1 MKRQKKGIFTKF
13 AQPFSKW
20 WASFRAEVIVV
31 PMDDPLEPIMS
42 VNNDILTIRT
52 GYHTRRNT
60 LLLPLIFSLTIM
72 SFIAFDDLWPNID
85 FYKEQAAEKV
95 ELRQKDKA
103 KYERWLLESQKEGD
117 VEKQNRYK
125 RWVNDSKRE
134 IRRYMVYVN
143 KEGSPT
149 IFTYLESES
158 IKGDLV
164 GAIGNLVIPS
174 VIGLLALLAWL
185 LFLLN
190 PRDAEIYF
198 DRRRNVVYTWR
209 KGRLGAAY
217 FDEMGIKENLI
228 GLNIYLQFENK
239 KKDGYWPKVIV
250 GIDAGKLAFHGKDD
264 LTYLLA
270 QLLAFMENG
279 KKAVITGDSYQRA
292 PSKYFLRGDDKKP
305 DNFEQRLS
313 AVLEASST
321 LVDTYE
327 NNEIKGNAL

>member
-1 MKRQKKGIFTKF
+1 M
-13 AQPFSKW
+13 
-20 WASFRAEVIVV
+20 
-31 PMDDPLEPIMS
+31 
-42 VNNDILTIRT
+42 
-52 GYHTRRNT
+52 
-60 LLLPLIFSLTIM
+60 
-72 SFIAFDDLWPNID
+72 
-85 FYKEQAAEKV
+85 
-95 ELRQKDKA
+95 
-103 KYERWLLESQKEGD
+103 
-117 VEKQNRYK
+117 
-125 RWVNDSKRE
+125 
-134 IRRYMVYVN
+134 N

-149 IFTYLESES
+149 IFTYLESEL
-158 IKGDLV
+158 IAGRL
-164 GAIGNLVIPS
+164 GARLGSMAFVYTIILF
-174 VIGLLALLAWL
+174 ALLAWL

-198 DRRRNVVYTWR
+198 DRRRNIVYTWR

-292 PSKYFLRGDDKKP
+292 PSKYFLRGDDKNK
-305 DNFEQRLS
+305 
-313 AVLEASST
+313 
-321 LVDTYE
+321 
-327 NNEIKGNAL
+327 